1 MVIEAAELSWPNGL
15 PYSPRFGDIY
25 FSLDDGLAEKNYV
38 FLQANQLATR
48 FSALANNSSFTIA
61 ETGFGTG
68 LNFLATW
75 QLWQQN
81 RPADTWL
88 HYTSVEKH
96 PLTASDLQRA
106 LALWPDLQSL
116 ASQLLAQ
123 YPPLTAGWHRL
134 VFAEQ
139 HLTLTLLLGDANEL
153 LPELV
158 ADVDAWFLDG
168 FAPDKNPELWQL
180 NLLSSIAK
188 LSKVNTTLSS
198 YTAAGVVKRTLEAAG
213 FDVVRS
219 KGFGR
224 KRDMTTATL
233 RSKQPLKLSWQSRNN
248 IIHHA
253 SAKTAIVIGAG
264 IAGVSCA
271 RALAI
276 RGWQVTVIEQA
287 EHAASAASGN
297 PAAIIYPKLA
307 PPHLSAWH
315 FQQQAYL
322 SLLPQLRDEKLAGVW
337 QERGLLWLL
346 AGNQQREG
354 DKLDTHPWPSSLV
367 RKVEAEEASLL
378 AGVTIDCAC
387 LYFPQAGFLHPKA
400 LCEAWLN
407 HPNIRCLWQTHVAGI
422 EKAHGL
428 WQTFDKHNN
437 VIAQASIIIIANA
450 LAAQQLT
457 PSQNLAL
464 TPVRGQIAEVS
475 TNDTLQTLNT
485 VLCYGGYLTPS
496 YGKYHCLGASFLPNN
511 TKTEVTDADH
521 QHNYQLVHTFL
532 PELAQQ
538 LPAIQ
543 TWQGRAA
550 LRAQTTDY
558 LPMVGALP
566 VYEDFCRRY
575 ADFQHGK
582 IVEQAPIYHQGLYV
596 SLGHGSKGFCYAPLA
611 AEIIAAEL
619 NNEPYPVAERVLQA
633 LNPARFWVKA
643 LKRRQVDF
651 KKKA

>member
-1 MVIEAAELSWPNGL
+1 MVIAAAELSWPNGL
-15 PYSPRFGDIY
+15 PYSLRFGDIY

-38 FLQANQLATR
+38 FLQANRLAER
-48 FSALANNSSFTIA
+48 FSALAHNASFTIA

-75 QLWQQN
+75 KLWQQT
-81 RPADTWL
+81 RPADAWL
-88 HYTSVEKH
+88 HYISVEKH
-96 PLTASDLQRA
+96 PLTPTDLQRA

-116 ASQLLAQ
+116 ATQLLAK
-123 YPPLTAGWHRL
+123 YPPLTAGWHRV
-134 VFAEQ
+134 VFAEER
-139 HLTLTLLLGDANEL
+139 LTLTLLLGDANEL

-158 ADVDAWFLDG
+158 AEVDAWFLDG

-180 NLLSSIAK
+180 ELLSSVAK

-224 KRDMTTATL
+224 KRDMTTAIL
-233 RSKQPLKLSWQSRNN
+233 RHKQSPKASWQSRNCN
-248 IIHHA
+248 ANHA
-253 SAKTAIVIGAG
+253 TTKTAIVIGAG

-322 SLLPQLRDEKLAGVW
+322 SLLPQLRDEKLAGIW

-346 AGNQQREG
+346 TGNQQREG

-367 RKVEAEEASLL
+367 RKVDAQEASSL
-378 AGVTIDCAC
+378 AGLPIDCAC

-400 LCEAWLN
+400 LCDVWLD
-407 HPNIRCLWQTHVAGI
+407 HPNIRCLWQTQVTDIKKNNENWHA
-422 EKAHGL
+422 L
-428 WQTFDKHNN
+428 DSHNN
-437 VIAQASIIIIANA
+437 TIAQASVIIIANA

-457 PSQNLAL
+457 PSQTLAL

-485 VLCYGGYLTPS
+485 VLCYGGYLTPR
-496 YGKYHCLGASFLPNN
+496 YGEHHCLGASFLPNN
-511 TKTEVTDADH
+511 TDTEVTDADH
-521 QHNYQLVHTFL
+521 QHNYQLVQTFL

-538 LPAIQ
+538 LPPMQ

-566 VYEDFCRRY
+566 DYEDFCTRY

-582 IVEQAPIYHQGLYV
+582 MVEQAPVYHQGLYV

-619 NNEPYPVAERVLQA
+619 NNEPYLVAERVLQA

-643 LKRRQVDF
+643 LKRRQVGL
-651 KKKA
+651 KKKV

>member
-1 MVIEAAELSWPNGL
+1 MVIEAAELIWPNGL
-15 PYSPRFGDIY
+15 PYSQRFGDIY
-25 FSLDDGLAEKNYV
+25 FSLDDGLAEKNHV
-38 FLQANQLATR
+38 FLQANHLAVR
-48 FSALANNSSFTIA
+48 FSALANNASFTIA

-75 QLWQQN
+75 QLWQDT
-81 RPADTWL
+81 RPVDAWL

-96 PLTASDLQRA
+96 PLTTPDLQRA
-106 LALWPDLQSL
+106 LALWPNLQSL
-116 ASQLLAQ
+116 ATQLLAK

-134 VFAEQ
+134 VFAEER
-139 HLTLTLLLGDANEL
+139 LTLTLLFGDANEL

-180 NLLSSIAK
+180 NLLSSVAK

-198 YTAAGVVKRTLEAAG
+198 YTAAGEVKRTLEAAG
-213 FDVVRS
+213 FEVVRC

-224 KRDMTTATL
+224 KRDMITATL
-233 RSKQPLKLSWQSRNN
+233 GSKPHPKASWQSRNT
-248 IIHHA
+248 IINHA

-322 SLLPQLRDEKLAGVW
+322 SLLPQLRDDKLAGIW
-337 QERGLLWLL
+337 QECGLLWLL
-346 AGNQQREG
+346 TGNQQREG
-354 DKLDTHPWPSSLV
+354 DKLHSHPWPTSLV
-367 RKVEAEEASLL
+367 RKVEAEEASTL
-378 AGVTIDCAC
+378 AGLPIDCAC
-387 LYFPQAGFLHPKA
+387 LYFPQAGFLRPQA

-407 HPNIRCLWQTHVAGI
+407 HANIHCLWQTPVANIEQKNGI
-422 EKAHGL
+422 WHAL
-428 WQTFDKHNN
+428 DQQNN
-437 VIAQASIIIIANA
+437 TIAQASVMIIANA

-457 PSQNLAL
+457 PSQALTL
-464 TPVRGQIAEVS
+464 TPVRGQIAELD
-475 TNDTLQTLNT
+475 TNDTLQALNT
-485 VLCYGGYLTPS
+485 VLCYGGYLTPR
-496 YGKYHCLGASFLPNN
+496 YGEHHCLGASFLPNN
-511 TKTEVTDADH
+511 TETEVTDADH
-521 QHNYQLVHTFL
+521 QHNYQLVQTFL

-538 LPAIQ
+538 LPPIP

-550 LRAQTTDY
+550 IRAQTTDY

-566 VYEDFCRRY
+566 VYDDFCTRY

-582 IVEQAPIYHQGLYV
+582 IIEQAPVYHQGLYV

-619 NNEPYPVAERVLQA
+619 NNEPHPVAERVLQA

-643 LKRRQVDF
+643 LKRRQVNF
-651 KKKA
+651 KKKV